1 MKARPGSMLLEA
13 VVVCL
18 IALIVIAS
26 VVSTLT
32 CSIALIEKS
41 KDSLIIERTKEE
53 VLAGL
58 AADYI
63 SAGVALYSEEC
74 MVEKISAG
82 SSDIKFYVYRD
93 GFRGR
98 SGSFVLWP
106 REEQQE

>member
-1 MKARPGSMLLEA
+1 MLIEA
-13 VVVCL
+13 IVVCS

-26 VVSTLT
+26 VVSALT
-32 CSIALIEKS
+32 CSIALIEES

-58 AADYI
+58 AADHI
-63 SAGVALYSEEC
+63 SAGVALYSGEC
-74 MVEKISAG
+74 WVEKISAG
-82 SSDIKFYVYRD
+82 SSDIKLYVYRD

-98 SGSFVLWP
+98 RESFVLWP